1 MQDLAKYLLTIYLE
15 ALLSNTI
22 RVRFTAINLNHEL
35 EDIFSYQ
42 LLSEP
47 NPEWNFDHWL
57 IHIKLPPVGGYS
69 TEQETLNL
77 CIKMLARLL
86 EGFLVEKVVNVV
98 YHSMISKC
106 ICSQK
111 IAHEEEAKDK
121 IYIVWSKIPFGFA
134 AEIDENTSEKLKEYL
149 TGHCEACWMRL
160 LMKTWCIIDDKSD

>member
-1 MQDLAKYLLTIYLE
+1 MNGLTGDVQSE
-15 ALLSNTI
+15 SG
-22 RVRFTAINLNHEL
+22 FTAINLNHEL

-86 EGFLVEKVVNVV
+86 EGKDRNIDYCF
-98 YHSMISKC
+98 
-106 ICSQK
+106 QK
-111 IAHEEEAKDK
+111 
-121 IYIVWSKIPFGFA
+121 FGLGF
-134 AEIDENTSEKLKEYL
+134 
-149 TGHCEACWMRL
+149 
-160 LMKTWCIIDDKSD
+160 